1 MNDQLK
7 KFMENNQKEVTE
19 APKIEKKPS
28 QSQAQAPE
36 NADEPNTQ
44 TLELTKKRS
53 SAAKREVSDKK

>member
-1 MNDQLK
+1 
-7 KFMENNQKEVTE
+7 MENNQKEVTE